1 MDFTIYHLVITNN
14 ERYIKKNVVIGL
26 AIALGLIVSI
36 LSSISFAVA
45 QVASIEI
52 TSPANGKPYGG
63 APIGKLDL
71 YLNGDNIRFVGKMN
85 SSPQANKVFEG
96 WLVDAG
102 NRASNY
108 KLSLGEFNKTQIL
121 DFVQNMINP
130 YTYSEFQVTQEPF
143 QDLDPKPS
151 SPVAGAQLPAPFGQ

>member
-1 MDFTIYHLVITNN
+1 MTNN

-45 QVASIEI
+45 QVASVEI

-71 YLNGDNIRFVGKMN
+71 YLDGDNIRFVGKMN

-121 DFVQNMINP
+121 DFVQKYDKPLYIFRISSDPGAISRLGSKTFFTRGWCTSYPLRLVN
-130 YTYSEFQVTQEPF
+130 
-143 QDLDPKPS
+143 DLFI
-151 SPVAGAQLPAPFGQ
+151 L

>member
-1 MDFTIYHLVITNN
+1 MTNN

-45 QVASIEI
+45 QVASVEI

-71 YLNGDNIRFVGKMN
+71 FLDGDNIRFVGKMN

-108 KLSLGEFNKTQIL
+108 NFGLCTKYDKPLYIFRISSDPGAISRLGSKTFFTRGWCTATSSVWSMNFL
-121 DFVQNMINP
+121 F
-130 YTYSEFQVTQEPF
+130 YS
-143 QDLDPKPS
+143 
-151 SPVAGAQLPAPFGQ
+151 